1 MALSTNYL
9 NDESFNSFFQQK
21 IVDNNGIAVTDIN
34 LGLRNL
40 FDTFNEKAEYIF
52 ESERYIVSDNDA
64 GYPDLIAMNSILGS
78 QRYWW
83 WITLLNRLE
92 NPMTDFKSNWVYS
105 INSQETINYIIN
117 ASNDVN
123 NSTNNSRIGKLVELN

>member
-1 MALSTNYL
+1 MAVSTNYL
-9 NDESFNSFFQQK
+9 NDENFSSFFQQK
-21 IVDNNGIAVTDIN
+21 IVDNNGVAVTDIN

-40 FDTFNEKAEYIF
+40 FNTFNENAEYIF
-52 ESERYIVSDNDA
+52 ESERYVVSDYDT
-64 GYPDLIAMNSILGS
+64 GYPDLIAKNSILHD

-105 INSQETINYIIN
+105 INSQATISNLIN
-117 ASNDVN
+117 TSNDIN